1 MWGWFGSEPTPH
13 AYNDEE
19 SLIITW
25 CRLLDA
31 QALAEGIFHGLLI
44 RVRWLVILVG
54 IRLLDKPN
62 WLAE

>member
-19 SLIITW
+19 LLIITW

-62 WLAE
+62 WLTE